1 MNTTITKT
9 VMAVATL
16 LLTQLTIAQVG
27 IGTTTPNADAELDIV
42 STNRGL
48 LMPRVNLTSTIL
60 STPMTAHVA
69 GMTVYNLNTNLDVT
83 PGFYYNNGTIWVR
96 IGGGAAPNNDWALAG
111 NSGTTPG
118 TNFVGTTDNVDL
130 HISRQGSDQIRLTTN
145 EVIIN
150 ENGDDRDLRIESVGV
165 PNMFLLDASQNEI
178 LVNTPGA
185 GSHPYPDDPLVSYTN
200 FVLPSG
206 STTNSFAVTGWNS
219 GDTGGGGN
227 FQNTNVATAYA
238 AMEAS
243 TNGTGNAVTA
253 NAFGPA
259 GSTGAGVSG
268 HSTEDVG
275 VRGYTSSRTAGTD
288 FDLNNNK
295 GVWGTLSYT
304 NTSGTSNTAGS
315 FGVVGTVG
323 DGGLLTNYSRRT
335 GGVLGSNLY
344 ARGALG
350 YYAGNGN
357 DYAVYGFGGAYQN
370 GGAGGRN
377 MAQTDLDTFIGLGIH
392 GGVMGGWIKGKTY
405 GAMFSGDRFG
415 SYIHGKSITNDT
427 YVVLDEKEN
436 GSKIATY
443 ASTSMSIDVQSRGVG
458 NLNNG
463 VASISFDKAFQQ
475 LVDTK
480 KPIIVTVT
488 PIGESNGVHIVRVGA
503 NGFSIK
509 ENLEGKSSVQ
519 FNWVAIAEKRNK
531 EEKISKEILS
541 ANFDENTQKLMHH
554 EEDDEGLAL
563 WTENGNIQFG
573 TEAPFNPEK
582 LKVKRLKKDTTT
594 TRVNK

>member
-1 MNTTITKT
+1 MHKIITQI
-9 VMAVATL
+9 VSITL
-16 LLTQLTIAQVG
+16 LFFQAISFAQVG

-60 STPMTAHVA
+60 SAPMTAHVA

-96 IGGGAAPNNDWALAG
+96 IGGGAASNNDWALLG
-111 NSGTTPG
+111 NSGTTYS
-118 TNFVGTTDNVDL
+118 TNFLGTTDNTDL
-130 HISRQGSDQIRLTTN
+130 AIKRNNTTKIRVENARTTFADEIRTRDGGTDTGDELVHIYDSNDDGVI
-145 EVIIN
+145 EVN
-150 ENGDDRDLRIESVGV
+150 ENNAMNHRIHGNAETIFNEQGIALDFRIESDGV
-165 PNMFLLDASQNEI
+165 PNMFLVDGTANEI
-178 LVNTPGA
+178 LINTPGS
-185 GSHPYPDDPLVSYTN
+185 GSHPYPDDPLVAYTN

-206 STTNSFAVTGWNS
+206 STTNSFAVVGWNS

-227 FQNTNVATAYA
+227 FQNTNVATAFA

-323 DGGLLTNYSRRT
+323 DGGALTNYSRRT
-335 GGVLGSNLY
+335 GGVLGSDLY

-377 MAQTDLDTFIGLGIH
+377 MAQTGLDTFIGLGIH
-392 GGVMGGWIKGKTY
+392 GGVMGGWIKGKVY

-480 KPIIVTVT
+480 KPIIVTIT
-488 PIGESNGVHIVRVGA
+488 PIGESNGVHIVRVGT

-509 ENLEGKSSVQ
+509 ENLDGKSSVQ
-519 FNWVAIAEKRNK
+519 FN
-531 EEKISKEILS
+531 
-541 ANFDENTQKLMHH
+541 
-554 EEDDEGLAL
+554 
-563 WTENGNIQFG
+563 
-573 TEAPFNPEK
+573 
-582 LKVKRLKKDTTT
+582 
-594 TRVNK
+594 